1 MESKFYPKLTN
12 AESAAVL
19 TSATACDKFFL
30 STQSLARKLVRLD
43 EDAEEAV
50 IAVKNE
56 ATSTTAHS
64 DLAEIVRFSR
74 RECDSAMDYFASV
87 MDLYRPEDG
96 VITRAQ
102 AGAANLTDLQTKNL
116 QIYLEADALKVKYKT
131 FLANIVRENRKL
143 QDEFVV
149 YSTKCKNQTD
159 LKMRI
164 ETKGI
169 SSHEALRPRDK
180 GDLSLSVVELERWVV
195 EATNWSTSSHFEY
208 ETLPVQLQ
216 YLETIITDQMRNI
229 IQLDGKTFLECID
242 TVKATHAKMNSKFTR
257 RVNFLETK
265 KTSSTDWLEYST
277 MLYNNGKL
285 ADVNSMTYDEFIVI
299 KLTSEM
305 PLELRQKNFTLEK
318 GVDSMTWPLFIQA
331 LTNLVAIEKVTKV
344 RKLAPVGNISVK
356 SGGKKG
362 FPQANSIPELVRKM
376 GCLRCLQGHSVSD
389 CPVPKTVI
397 CTHCSKP
404 GHQIAACFSKIR
416 SQLPA
421 GHSALQVAA
430 KVPALP
436 APTGQEA
443 VTGGGG
449 TSGNSALVS
458 APPAIAP
465 VPDMGNLRL
474 VDVTSMSDAQ
484 RDALVGPVLRPSTPH
499 PNSGK

>member
-12 AESAAVL
+12 AESAAIL
-19 TSATACDKFFL
+19 TSATACDNFFL
-30 STQSLARKLVRLD
+30 STQALARKLGRLD
-43 EDAEEAV
+43 EDAEEAI

-56 ATSTTAHS
+56 AISTTAHF

-74 RECDSAMDYFASV
+74 KECDSAMDYFASV
-87 MDLYRPEDG
+87 MDLYRPGDG

-102 AGAANLTDLQTKNL
+102 ADAAYLSELQTKNL

-131 FLANIVRENRKL
+131 FLANLVRENRKL

-195 EATNWSTSSHFEY
+195 EATNWATSSHFEY

-229 IQLDGKTFLECID
+229 IQLDGKNFLECID
-242 TVKATHAKMNSKFTR
+242 TVKATHAKMNSKFTCH
-257 RVNFLETK
+257 VNFLETK

-305 PLELRQKNFTLEK
+305 PLELRQKIFTLEK
-318 GVDSMTWPLFIQA
+318 GVDSMTWPLFIQ
-331 LTNLVAIEKVTKV
+331 
-344 RKLAPVGNISVK
+344 
-356 SGGKKG
+356 
-362 FPQANSIPELVRKM
+362 
-376 GCLRCLQGHSVSD
+376 
-389 CPVPKTVI
+389 
-397 CTHCSKP
+397 
-404 GHQIAACFSKIR
+404 
-416 SQLPA
+416 
-421 GHSALQVAA
+421 
-430 KVPALP
+430 
-436 APTGQEA
+436 
-443 VTGGGG
+443 
-449 TSGNSALVS
+449 
-458 APPAIAP
+458 
-465 VPDMGNLRL
+465 
-474 VDVTSMSDAQ
+474 
-484 RDALVGPVLRPSTPH
+484 STD
-499 PNSGK
+499 